1 MKLKAV
7 FIFFVITAA
16 FISTAALAVRNAARG
31 ETNFDIMAD
40 VFFPCELFPVNKEIK
55 TKIAVLRVDDIQA
68 FAWTNISERI
78 INDAESRKIP
88 LVLGVIPKDLK
99 KDGDFY
105 KFLRKRRCHF
115 EIAQHG
121 WEHNVGD
128 DGVTPEFRGKT
139 KKQAFEMIAKGKKI
153 IETFSREKVLT
164 FIPPNNEYSEGT
176 REALKDA
183 KIPFVSSEGKEYFD
197 VDTSVYNY
205 DTDSLITVDK
215 IISDCE
221 NEFMESN
228 LCVIMAHPQDFS
240 DGSSLNEEK
249 YKIYTELLDKFQNSD
264 VSFVRFK
271 DLR

>member
-1 MKLKAV
+1 MKIKAIS
-7 FIFFVITAA
+7 IFFIITAA
-16 FISTAALAVRNAARG
+16 FVSTAAYAIYNATRG

-40 VFFPCELFPVNKEIK
+40 VFFPCEPLPVNKGHK
-55 TKIAVLRVDDIQA
+55 MAVLRVDDIQA
-68 FAWTNISERI
+68 FVWTNISEKI
-78 INDAESRKIP
+78 INDAYVREIP

-99 KDGDFY
+99 EDGDFY

-139 KKQAFEMIAKGKKI
+139 KKEASEMIAKGKKI
-153 IETFSREKVLT
+153 IEALSREKVTT

-176 REALKDA
+176 KEALKDA
-183 KIPFVSSEGKEYFD
+183 KIQFVSSEGKEYFD

-205 DTDSLITVDK
+205 DTDSLTPADK

-228 LCVIMAHPQDFS
+228 LCVIMAHPQDFA
-240 DGSSLNEEK
+240 DGNRLNEEK
-249 YKIYTELLDKFQNSD
+249 YKIYTELLDKLQNSS

-271 DLR
+271 DFR